1 MTAIE
6 ARGVRQVYGR
16 GPKDRVV
23 ALDGVDVAIERGE
36 SLGIVGESGSGKST
50 LARILTGIEQPHEGT
65 VLVDSRQLPAAGRAW
80 RERRRQLQLIPQH
93 AGGAL
98 DARVTVERHLAEV
111 IDAHHLA
118 PDRATR
124 RRMVT
129 DSLERVGLAAEHCR
143 KRPRQLSG
151 GQQQRVIIAR
161 SLLLSPDI
169 LFADEPTSALDLLVQ
184 RQIVALLN
192 VTCRGPER
200 VFAIVTHDL
209 RIVDGLCDRLIVMKN
224 GTIVESGA
232 TDTVLGNPQH
242 AYTRQL
248 VAAAFETTPAA
259 MTAIRE
265 AG

>member
-1 MTAIE
+1 MAAVE
-6 ARGVRQVYGR
+6 AHGVRQVYGR
-16 GPKDRVV
+16 GLKDRVV
-23 ALDGVDVAIERGE
+23 ALDGVDLTVQKGE

-65 VLVDSRQLPAAGRAW
+65 VLVNGRPLPTAGRAW

-98 DARVTVERHLAEV
+98 DARVTMEQHLAEV
-111 IDAHHLA
+111 VDAHHLA
-118 PDRATR
+118 PDRAAR
-124 RRMVT
+124 RRLIA
-129 DSLERVGLAAEHCR
+129 DSLERVGLAAEHGR

-161 SLLLSPDI
+161 SLLLSPEI
-169 LFADEPTSALDLLVQ
+169 LFADEPTSALDLLVR
-184 RQIVALLN
+184 RQIVDLLN
-192 VTCRGPER
+192 VTCRGPHR

-209 RIVDGLCDRLIVMKN
+209 QIVDGLCDRLIVMKN
-224 GTIVESGA
+224 GKIVESGP
-232 TDTVLGNPQH
+232 TETLLSNPQH

-248 VAAAFETTPAA
+248 VTAAFQTTPSALAA
-259 MTAIRE
+259 VRE